1 MLFLKFQTENKK
13 DMYIL
18 GFLFLFIGL
27 SLLLY
32 TILLLFNPKPEPKK
46 ESYKEKKNLE
56 TLNQELKPKKEIDEI
71 EIPTNQNIEIQPAF
85 EESIKP
91 ENIELTKP
99 KVSTLQS
106 NKIQSPNLFKPTQS
120 STSKQEWDNNEK
132 KIQEPNLDLF
142 LTGYLYYD
150 PSRSTYILIE
160 KRDRTSS
167 EYLSNLI
174 RLGNATIEWKTN
186 TFILNY
192 DENKIY
198 LNYENLQEIRFS
210 EECAIF
216 IPKKNN
222 EPYYYFFS
230 TQTKELKEFLK
241 ELSQFM

>member
-1 MLFLKFQTENKK
+1 LFLKFQTENKK

-32 TILLLFNPKPEPKK
+32 TILLLINPKPEK
-46 ESYKEKKNLE
+46 ESFKESINLE
-56 TLNQELKPKKEIDEI
+56 TQNQELNPKKEIDVI
-71 EIPTNQNIEIQPAF
+71 NIPTNQNIEIQPAI
-85 EESIKP
+85 EESTKP

-99 KVSTLQS
+99 KAPTLHS
-106 NKIQSPNLFKPTQS
+106 KKIQTQNSSKPTQP
-120 STSKQEWDNNEK
+120 STSKQQWDNIK
-132 KIQEPNLDLF
+132 KIQESNLDLF

-150 PSRSTYILIE
+150 HTRSTYILIE

-174 RLGNATIEWKTN
+174 RLGNATIEWKVN
-186 TFILNY
+186 TFIINY

-230 TQTKELKEFLK
+230 NQTEELKQFLK
-241 ELSQFM
+241 ELSQFV

>member
-18 GFLFLFIGL
+18 GFLFIFIGL

-32 TILLLFNPKPEPKK
+32 TILLLINPKPEK
-46 ESYKEKKNLE
+46 ESFKESINLE
-56 TLNQELKPKKEIDEI
+56 TQNQELKPKKDIDVI
-71 EIPTNQNIEIQPAF
+71 NIPTNQNIEIQPAI
-85 EESIKP
+85 EESTKP
-91 ENIELTKP
+91 ENIELTKQ
-99 KVSTLQS
+99 KTSTLQS
-106 NKIQSPNLFKPTQS
+106 KKIQASNFSKPTQP
-120 STSKQEWDNNEK
+120 STSKQQGDNNVK

-150 PSRSTYILIE
+150 PTRSTYILIE

-174 RLGNATIEWKTN
+174 RLGNATIEWKVN
-186 TFILNY
+186 TFIINY

-210 EECAIF
+210 DECAIF

-230 TQTKELKEFLK
+230 NQTEELKQFLK
-241 ELSQFM
+241 ELSQFV